1 LRTLAFIL
9 QKEFLQIFR
18 NRAMLP
24 IIFVMPIIQLIILG
38 NAATFEIRQIEFV
51 VVDQDH
57 SPTSRLLVSKF
68 QASGYFVR
76 VAAPARGPAED
87 ALLDNSADMVL
98 RIPIHFARDLQRSG
112 SASLQLVLDAQDA
125 ATSGVAFSYASGII
139 ASLGQRITIDRQM
152 APTGDMRQ
160 ERIRI
165 VPASWYNP
173 DLKYTTYM
181 VPGILVVLVTMIG
194 AFLSAM
200 NVVREKEIGTIEQLN
215 VTPIRKYQFIIGK
228 LLPFLVIAL
237 FELAFGLIVAKL
249 LFDIPILGSLPLI
262 FALATVYL
270 LAVLGVG
277 LWISTFTNTQQ
288 QAMFIA
294 WFFMVVFILMSG
306 LFTPIESMPQWAQEL
321 TRLNPVAYF
330 IKIMRRI
337 MLKGAGFEAVASE
350 AVALGIYAVLVL
362 SLAVRQYRKV
372 TA

>member
-1 LRTLAFIL
+1 
-9 QKEFLQIFR
+9 
-18 NRAMLP
+18 MLP
-24 IIFVMPIIQLIILG
+24 IIFVMPIIQLIVLG
-38 NAATFEIRQIEFV
+38 NAATFEIRQIEVV
-51 VVDQDH
+51 VVDRDQ
-57 SPTSRLLVSKF
+57 SPTSRLLISRLE
-68 QASGYFVR
+68 ASGYFR
-76 VAAPARGPAED
+76 VVSMPANRPAED

-98 RIPIHFARDLQRSG
+98 RIPRSFERDLQRL
-112 SASLQLVLDAQDA
+112 ATADLQLVLDAQDA
-125 ATSGVAFSYASGII
+125 ATSGVAFSYASNII
-139 ASLGQRITIDRQM
+139 ASVDRQIALDRRWTQTTQSTGGQRIK
-152 APTGDMRQ
+152 
-160 ERIRI
+160 I

-173 DLKYTTYM
+173 DLNYETYM

-215 VTPIRKYQFIIGK
+215 VTPIRKYQFITGK

-237 FELAFGLIVAKL
+237 FELAFGLVIARL

-262 FALATVYL
+262 FALATLYMLV
-270 LAVLGVG
+270 VLGIG

-337 MLKGAGFEAVASE
+337 LLKGAGFDAVSGEAAAL
-350 AVALGIYAVLVL
+350 AVYAVLVL
-362 SLAVRQYRKV
+362 TLAVRQYRKV
-372 TA
+372 TV